1 MPWVHGVGARAGDPL
16 RARAGTCGG
25 SARGPNS
32 GSKVPR
38 QGCRECVCGCA
49 RARGSWCWGRRVG
62 SKLAACALLGVWRF
76 ATSALT
82 SVRNHTDRIHS
93 LRVRGG
99 NETPNALGPT
109 TDQQTRYQQARDSD
123 RASERRVL
131 LTFLTYS
138 LTQTQYFTGGQVEHT
153 VVTLPAQAFR
163 ARGVGRGGL
172 GWGPMGRIVGQCYGA
187 HAGSRMNRMRICER
201 RATGNWTSGDGC
213 ESALAVFARTWHDR
227 QSTRPCAP

>member
-1 MPWVHGVGARAGDPL
+1 MR
-16 RARAGTCGG
+16 T
-25 SARGPNS
+25 S
-32 GSKVPR
+32 G
-38 QGCRECVCGCA
+38 C
-49 RARGSWCWGRRVG
+49 
-62 SKLAACALLGVWRF
+62 LRF

-109 TDQQTRYQQARDSD
+109 TDQHTRYQQARDSD

-163 ARGVGRGGL
+163 DRGVGRGGL
-172 GWGPMGRIVGQCYGA
+172 GWGPMGRIVGQCYGIRSSRRIRA
-187 HAGSRMNRMRICER
+187 SGAARAQPTREMDASPRWPFLRARGTIDNRLDHAR
-201 RATGNWTSGDGC
+201 RRCTTGRLHRHLHHSL
-213 ESALAVFARTWHDR
+213 SAPRHET
-227 QSTRPCAP
+227 STRPYAHPTTPTTVGHPAPCSLSRPALWYMTHSCT